1 MAKIAHEAYQQFQYT
16 DSAPV
21 DMRETKLK
29 LHYRVADEK
38 RLAWSKERL
47 AALNGKKPTAQPDI
61 YAREQL
67 LLAENPQRELKLQAI
82 SIGAFAI
89 AAIPNEVFAL
99 TGLKIKGQSPFSTTM
114 VIELANGAEG
124 YIPPPE
130 QHKLGGYTTWAARTA
145 GLEVTAERAICHT
158 AVSLLMQLTVVEIPD
173 LPKVAL
179 IPRSMMEPKGPY
191 PQAILSSK
199 PAAYFRMGQPEPWPI
214 IDSSG
219 NAHEAV
225 HEDGVVF

>member
-82 SIGAFAI
+82 SVGTFAI

-145 GLEVTAERAICHT
+145 GLEVTAEPGILNA
-158 AVSLLMQLTVVEIPD
+158 AVGALEKVGVVDIEG
-173 LPKVAL
+173 LPRVAL
-179 IPRSMMEPKGPY
+179 ERHSMAQKNGPY
-191 PQAILSSK
+191 TQA
-199 PAAYFRMGQPEPWPI
+199 
-214 IDSSG
+214 
-219 NAHEAV
+219 
-225 HEDGVVF
+225 